1 MTLRRLRLS
10 GFKSFVDPADLVI
23 EAGLTGVV
31 GPNGC
36 GKSNLLEALRWTMG
50 ENSAKSL
57 RGAGMDDVIF
67 AGTETR
73 PQRDFAEVA
82 ILAEDAAG
90 DEVEIV
96 RRIERG
102 AGSAYR
108 INGRDV
114 RAKDVSLLFADAAT
128 GAHSPALV
136 SQNRIGAVIAA
147 RPAERRA
154 MLEEAAGIAGLHVR
168 RRDAESKLRATE
180 ANLDRLGEM
189 AQEQDARAATLRR
202 QARVAARYRELTDAI
217 RVAEARAIFARWR
230 DAAAAGDRARA
241 EAKAADAAVADH
253 GAAQGAAIA
262 EQAAATQALAAARA
276 AAQDLRQRAS
286 DAGHARERL
295 QAQAQAATRR
305 LTDLTTQA
313 ARLAE
318 DRAREATLAGD
329 ATSAIA
335 RLAGERRALAAALAD
350 AATRLPL
357 LDTALAAVTGAAA
370 QADAAHADALA
381 RQAAELAETRVAT
394 AARDAARSRLD
405 RVQRDE
411 ARLLAE
417 QAALPA
423 IGPLTAERDAAAAKR
438 GEALAAA
445 DAARSAIATADAAE
459 RAAQEARGRA
469 QADRATAAA
478 ELAAIDA
485 EIAALD
491 RALRRTGRA
500 RIIDSVVVEPG
511 FEAALAAALGD
522 DLDAGTDP
530 ADDRYWD
537 GAPATDDGP
546 AVPIGVG
553 RLSAQVAAPA
563 LARRL
568 AQVLVVE
575 RDDGTPLAVGQRLV
589 TLDGA
594 MRRWDGLRS
603 RAGSGAAAAERL
615 ARANRLRSLH
625 QDRPTRLA
633 RRDAADAAL
642 AAADAAIGAA
652 RGALS
657 AARRSLDQ
665 ADATAREALRTED
678 RAAAA
683 IERAQARADDVS
695 ARLTR
700 TRSDRI
706 EAEDEAERAE
716 AAVACLPDRSA
727 TAGRVATL
735 AADAATARATVAD
748 ARAARTTLDTARA
761 RDRERDAAATAEIAS
776 WRTRAA
782 DADRR
787 VGDIDA
793 RVATIAADRAA
804 LQDRPAQLA
813 AELAQVDG
821 ALRALRQQVA
831 DATTAEQAADARL
844 RTAERQASGL
854 AETLATAREARA
866 GAGARAEAQ
875 EQRRLEMGRLSG
887 ERFQC
892 PPPLLPRIGFVGAEV
907 GEAVAESAA
916 FDRLLADRDRIG
928 PVNLIAESDLAEL
941 EAAQGETAA
950 ERAELAEAVQRL
962 RGSIGTLNREGRQRL
977 LAAFAAV
984 DAHFRRLFAALFE
997 GGEARLELIDADDP
1011 LEAGLEILAQPP
1023 GKRLQSLTLLSGGEQ
1038 ALTAVGLIFALF
1050 LTNPAPICVLD
1061 EVDAPLDDANID
1073 RFCDLLDRMAADTDT
1088 RYLIVTH
1095 NAATMSR
1102 MHRLFGVTMV
1112 ERGVSRLV
1120 SVDLGGATTLLGAD
1134 PAAPDRRGAGPLP
1147 LPATHSVS

>member
-1 MTLRRLRLS
+1 MAAPDDAATPPTPGLTLRRLRLS

-23 EAGLTGVV
+23 ESGLTGVV

-154 MLEEAAGIAGLHVR
+154 MLEDAAGISGLHVR

-189 AQEQDARAATLRR
+189 AQEQDARVAVLRR
-202 QARVAARYRELTDAI
+202 QARVAAHYRDLTDAI
-217 RVAEARAIFARWR
+217 RIAEGRAIYARWR
-230 DAAAAGDRARA
+230 DAATAAAAAKA
-241 EAKAADAAVADH
+241 EA
-253 GAAQGAAIA
+253 GAAEALVAAHGTAQADGIA
-262 EQAAATQALAAARA
+262 EQAAATQALATARA
-276 AAQDLRQRAS
+276 ASQDLRQRVGDSA
-286 DAGHARERL
+286 HARDRL

-305 LTDLTTQA
+305 LADLEAQA

-318 DRAREATLAGD
+318 DRAREARLATD
-329 ATSAIA
+329 AAGAVA
-335 RLAGERRALAAALAD
+335 RLTEETAALAT
-350 AATRLPL
+350 AIEGATARLPE
-357 LDTALAAVTGAAA
+357 LDTALAKATEAAA
-370 QADAAHADALA
+370 VADAAQGEALSA
-381 RQAAELAETRVAT
+381 QAAELAEARVAAAAQE
-394 AARDAARSRLD
+394 AARTRLD
-405 RVQRDE
+405 RIRRDE
-411 ARLLAE
+411 ARSLAE

-423 IGPLTAERDAAAAKR
+423 LGPLIAERATAVERRA
-438 GEALAAA
+438 GALATA
-445 DAARSAIATADAAE
+445 DTARAAIAHADAAE
-459 RAAQEARGRA
+459 RSAQEARGRA

-478 ELAAIDA
+478 ELAALEG
-485 EIAALD
+485 EIAALE
-491 RALRRTGRA
+491 RALRRSGRA
-500 RIIDSVVVEPG
+500 RVIDSVVVEPG

-530 ADDRYWD
+530 GDDRYWD
-537 GAPATDDGP
+537 ADAAPVEGP
-546 AVPIGVG
+546 AIPPGIG

-563 LARRL
+563 LAQRL
-568 AQVLVVE
+568 AQVLVVD
-575 RDDGTPLAVGQRLV
+575 RDDGLPLAVGQRLV

-594 MRRWDGLRS
+594 LRRWDGLRAQ
-603 RAGSGAAAAERL
+603 AGSGAAAAERL
-615 ARANRLRSLH
+615 ARANRLRALG
-625 QDRPTRLA
+625 QERPALVA
-633 RRDAADAAL
+633 RRDGADGAL
-642 AAADAAIGAA
+642 AAADAAIGEARATLAAA
-652 RGALS
+652 RQT
-657 AARRSLDQ
+657 LDQ
-665 ADATAREALRTED
+665 ADSQARAALRDED

-683 IERAQARADDVS
+683 IERAQARADDVA
-695 ARLTR
+695 ARLER
-700 TRSDRI
+700 IRSDGI
-706 EAEDEAERAE
+706 EAQDEANRAD
-716 AAVACLPDRSA
+716 AALGQLPDRSA
-727 TAGRVATL
+727 TAGRVAAL
-735 AADAATARATVAD
+735 ATAAATARTRVAD
-748 ARAARTTLDTARA
+748 ARAARVSLDAALT
-761 RDRERDAAATAEIAS
+761 RDRDRHAAANAEVAAWQARS
-776 WRTRAA
+776 A
-782 DADRR
+782 DAGHRIAE
-787 VGDIDA
+787 VDA
-793 RVATIAADRAA
+793 RIAAIAADRAA
-804 LQDRPAQLA
+804 LRDRPAALA
-813 AELAQVDG
+813 AELAAVEG
-821 ALRALRQQVA
+821 ALATLNPAVT
-831 DATTAEQAADARL
+831 DAAATEAAAETRL
-844 RTAERQASGL
+844 RVAEHAASGIAELL
-854 AETLATAREARA
+854 AAARERRA
-866 GAGARAEAQ
+866 GAEARAEAQ

-892 PPPLLPRIGFVGAEV
+892 PPPLLPRIGFVGADV
-907 GEAVAESAA
+907 GDAAVEAAA
-916 FDRLLADRDRIG
+916 HDRLLADRDRIG
-928 PVNLIAESDLAEL
+928 PVNLIADTELAEL
-941 EAAQGETAA
+941 EAAQGATAA
-950 ERAELAEAVQRL
+950 DRAELAEAVQRL
-962 RGSIGTLNREGRQRL
+962 RGSIGTLNREGRARL
-977 LAAFAAV
+977 LTAFTAV
-984 DAHFRRLFAALFE
+984 DGHFRRLFGALFE
-997 GGEARLELIDADDP
+997 GGQARLELVDSDDP

-1038 ALTAVGLIFALF
+1038 ALTAVALIFALF
-1050 LTNPAPICVLD
+1050 LTNPSPICVLD

-1120 SVDLGGATTLLGAD
+1120 SVDLGGATGLL
-1134 PAAPDRRGAGPLP
+1134 AAE
-1147 LPATHSVS
+1147 

>member
-1 MTLRRLRLS
+1 MAAGNDAARPPTPGLTLRRLRLT

-154 MLEEAAGIAGLHVR
+154 MLEDAAGISGLHVR

-189 AQEQDARAATLRR
+189 AQEQDARAAILRR
-202 QARVAARYRELTDAI
+202 QAKVAARYRALTDAI
-217 RVAEARAIFARWR
+217 RIAEARAIYARWR
-230 DAAAAGDRARA
+230 DAAT
-241 EAKAADAAVADH
+241 AADAARTEATATEALVAGH
-253 GAAQGAAIA
+253 GTAQAETVA
-262 EQAAATQALAAARA
+262 EQVAATEALASARND
-276 AAQDLRQRAS
+276 AQALRQRAT
-286 DAGHARERL
+286 DAGHTRERL
-295 QAQAQAATRR
+295 QAQAHAATRR
-305 LTDLTTQA
+305 LADLQAQA
-313 ARLAE
+313 ARLIE
-318 DRAREATLAGD
+318 DRAREAALASD
-329 ATSAIA
+329 ATQAVA
-335 RLAGERRALAAALAD
+335 RLHDETAALTTAVAEAETRLPRLDAALAQ
-350 AATRLPL
+350 ASER
-357 LDTALAAVTGAAA
+357 AAA
-370 QADAAHADALA
+370 ADAAHGEALA
-381 RQAAELAETRVAT
+381 TQAAQLAEARVA
-394 AARDAARSRLD
+394 AAAQESARARLD
-405 RVQRDE
+405 RTRRDE
-411 ARLLAE
+411 GRALAE

-423 IGPLTAERDAAAAKR
+423 LAPLAAERSAALDQRA
-438 GEALAAA
+438 GALATADTARAA
-445 DAARSAIATADAAE
+445 IVHADAAE
-459 RAAQEARGRA
+459 RSAQEARGRA

-478 ELAAIDA
+478 ELAALDG
-485 EIAALD
+485 EIAALE
-491 RALRRTGRA
+491 RALRRSGRA
-500 RIIDSVVVEPG
+500 RIIDSVMVEPG

-537 GAPATDDGP
+537 VDDAAIDGP

-553 RLSAQVAAPA
+553 RLSTQVTAPA
-563 LARRL
+563 LSQRL

-575 RDDGTPLAVGQRLV
+575 RDEGTPLAVGQRLV

-615 ARANRLRSLH
+615 ARANRLRMLG
-625 QDRPTRLA
+625 QERPALVA
-633 RRDAADAAL
+633 RRDTADAAL
-642 AAADAAIGAA
+642 TAADKAIGEA
-652 RGALS
+652 RAALS
-657 AARRSLDQ
+657 TARRTLEQ
-665 ADATAREALRTED
+665 AESQAREALRAED

-683 IERAQARADDVS
+683 IERVQARADDVA
-695 ARLTR
+695 ARLAR
-700 TRSDRI
+700 VRSDLI
-706 EAEDEAERAE
+706 EAQDEADRAN
-716 AAVACLPDRSA
+716 AALRRLPDPA
-727 TAGRVATL
+727 AGAGRVAAL
-735 AADAATARATVAD
+735 ATAAESARAAVAD
-748 ARAARTTLDTARA
+748 ARAARAALDATLR
-761 RDRERDAAATAEIAS
+761 RDRERLATARADIGAWQS
-776 WRTRAA
+776 RAA
-782 DADRR
+782 DAEQRMAE
-787 VGDIDA
+787 VDA
-793 RVATIAADRAA
+793 RIATIAADRAA
-804 LQDRPAQLA
+804 LHDRPAMLA
-813 AELAQVDG
+813 AELVQVDATLG
-821 ALRALRQQVA
+821 NLRQA
-831 DATTAEQAADARL
+831 ATDAAALEQGAEARL
-844 RTAERQASGL
+844 RAAERAAAGI
-854 AETLATAREARA
+854 AETLAAARERRA
-866 GAGARAEAQ
+866 GAAARAEAQ
-875 EQRRLEMGRLSG
+875 EQRRLETGRLSG

-907 GEAVAESAA
+907 GDAAGEAAA
-916 FDRLLADRDRIG
+916 HDRLLAERDRIG
-928 PVNLIAESDLAEL
+928 PVNLIADTELAEL

-962 RGSIGTLNREGRQRL
+962 RGSIGTLNREGRARL

-984 DAHFRRLFAALFE
+984 DAHFRRLFGALFD
-997 GGEARLELIDADDP
+997 GGQAQLELVDSDDP

-1038 ALTAVGLIFALF
+1038 ALTAVALIFALF
-1050 LTNPAPICVLD
+1050 LTNPSPICVLD

-1120 SVDLGGATTLLGAD
+1120 SVDLGGATTLL
-1134 PAAPDRRGAGPLP
+1134 AAE
-1147 LPATHSVS
+1147 

>member
-1 MTLRRLRLS
+1 MAAGDDAATLPTPGLTLRRLRLS

-23 EAGLTGVV
+23 EGGLTGVV

-73 PQRDFAEVA
+73 PPRDFAEVA

-189 AQEQDARAATLRR
+189 AQEQDARAAALRR
-202 QARVAARYRELTDAI
+202 QAKVAARYRELTDAI

-230 DAAAAGDRARA
+230 DAAAAADAATA
-241 EAKAADAAVADH
+241 EAKAAETQVADQA
-253 GAAQGAAIA
+253 GAQGEAANA
-262 EQAAATQALAAARA
+262 LSAATQALATARA
-276 AAQDLRQRAS
+276 DAERLRQQVS
-286 DAGHARERL
+286 DVGHARERV
-295 QAQAQAATRR
+295 QAQANAATRR
-305 LTDLTTQA
+305 LADLTAQA
-313 ARLAE
+313 VQLGE
-318 DRAREATLAGD
+318 DRAREAALAGD
-329 ATSAIA
+329 ADAAVA
-335 RLAGERRALAAALAD
+335 RLLAEREQLETTLADGAATLPTLDAALSD
-350 AATRLPL
+350 ATQRSAT
-357 LDTALAAVTGAAA
+357 
-370 QADAAHADALA
+370 ADAAHAEALA
-381 RQAAELAETRVAT
+381 AQAAELAEARVAT
-394 AARDAARSRLD
+394 AAHDAARARLD
-405 RVQRDE
+405 RVRRDE

-417 QAALPA
+417 QAALA
-423 IGPLTAERDAAAAKR
+423 AVEPLFAERHAAAGR
-438 GEALAAA
+438 RTSALADA
-445 DAARSAIATADAAE
+445 DTARAAIATADAGE
-459 RAAQEARGRA
+459 RSAQEARGRA
-469 QADRATAAA
+469 QADRAAAAA
-478 ELAAIDA
+478 ELAAIDS

-491 RALRRTGRA
+491 RALRRSGRA
-500 RIIDSVVVEPG
+500 RLIDSVIVEPG

-537 GAPATDDGP
+537 GASTGPDGP
-546 AVPIGVG
+546 PVPIGIG
-553 RLSAQVAAPA
+553 RLSAHVTAPA

-575 RDDGTPLAVGQRLV
+575 RDEGTPLAVGQRLV

-594 MRRWDGLRS
+594 LRRWDGLCS

-615 ARANRLRSLH
+615 ARTNRLRMLR
-625 QDRPTRLA
+625 DGRPVPIE

-642 AAADAAIGAA
+642 AAADAAIGGARAA
-652 RGALS
+652 LT
-657 AARRSLDQ
+657 AARRALD
-665 ADATAREALRTED
+665 AAETAARDAARAED
-678 RAAAA
+678 RATAA
-683 IERAQARADDVS
+683 IERAEARADDIA
-695 ARLTR
+695 ARLR
-700 TRSDRI
+700 RLRG
-706 EAEDEAERAE
+706 ELAE
-716 AAVACLPDRSA
+716 ALAHADRAAIAVGALPDRTVAAGQVARLMAEA
-727 TAGRVATL
+727 TM
-735 AADAATARATVAD
+735 ARTHVAD
-748 ARAARTTLDTARA
+748 ARAARSALDAA
-761 RDRERDAAATAEIAS
+761 LVRDRDRAAAAASEIAS
-776 WRTRAA
+776 WHARAA
-782 DADRR
+782 DAAGRI
-787 VGDIDA
+787 GEIDQRMA
-793 RVATIAADRAA
+793 SIAADRDA
-804 LQDRPAQLA
+804 LRDRPAALT
-813 AELAQVDG
+813 AELARIDT
-821 ALRALRQQVA
+821 
-831 DATTAEQAADARL
+831 DFARL
-844 RTAERQASGL
+844 RTAAAQA
-854 AETLATAREARA
+854 ATAESAADTRLRAAERAASSIAEALAAARETRA
-866 GAGARAEAQ
+866 GAAARAEGH

-892 PPPLLPRIGFVGAEV
+892 PPALLPRIGFVGAEV
-907 GEAVAESAA
+907 GDAAAESAA
-916 FDRLLADRDRIG
+916 YDRLLADRDRIG
-928 PVNLIAESDLAEL
+928 PVNLIAETELAEL

-997 GGEARLELIDADDP
+997 GGQAQLELVDADDP

-1038 ALTAVGLIFALF
+1038 ALTAVALIFALF

-1112 ERGVSRLV
+1112 ERGISRLV
-1120 SVDLGGATTLLGAD
+1120 SVDLGGATTLL
-1134 PAAPDRRGAGPLP
+1134 AAE
-1147 LPATHSVS
+1147 

>member
-147 RPAERRA
+147 RPAERRT
-154 MLEEAAGIAGLHVR
+154 MLEDAAGISGLHVR

-189 AQEQDARAATLRR
+189 AQEQDARAAILRR

-217 RVAEARAIFARWR
+217 RIAEARAIYARWR
-230 DAAAAGDRARA
+230 DAATAADTAKA
-241 EAKAADAAVADH
+241 EATAAEALVADH
-253 GAAQGAAIA
+253 GSAQAATIA
-262 EQAAATQALAAARA
+262 EQAAATEALATARA
-276 AAQDLRQRAS
+276 AAQDLRQRAT
-286 DAGHARERL
+286 DAAHARERL
-295 QAQAQAATRR
+295 QAQAHAATRR
-305 LTDLTTQA
+305 LADLAAQA
-313 ARLAE
+313 ARLTE
-318 DRAREATLAGD
+318 DRAREGALAGD
-329 ATSAIA
+329 AANAAARLTDEVVALDHAIA
-335 RLAGERRALAAALAD
+335 DATALLPQLDAALTQAAAAAALAD
-350 AATRLPL
+350 AVHGE
-357 LDTALAAVTGAAA
+357 ALAAQATELAEARVAAAA
-370 QADAAHADALA
+370 Q
-381 RQAAELAETRVAT
+381 E
-394 AARDAARSRLD
+394 AARTRLD
-405 RVQRDE
+405 RARRDE
-411 ARLLAE
+411 ARALTE
-417 QAALPA
+417 QVALPA
-423 IGPLTAERDAAAAKR
+423 LAPLTAERAAA
-438 GEALAAA
+438 GEQRASALATADTARAA
-445 DAARSAIATADAAE
+445 IVHADAAE
-459 RAAQEARGRA
+459 RSAQEARGRA

-478 ELAAIDA
+478 ELAALDG
-485 EIAALD
+485 EITALE
-491 RALRRTGRA
+491 RALRRSGRA

-511 FEAALAAALGD
+511 FETALAAALGD

-530 ADDRYWD
+530 GDDRYWD
-537 GAPATDDGP
+537 ADAAPIEGP
-546 AVPIGVG
+546 AVPHGIG
-553 RLSAQVAAPA
+553 RLATQVTAPA

-575 RDDGTPLAVGQRLV
+575 RDEGTELAVGQRLV

-594 MRRWDGLRS
+594 MRRWDGLCS

-615 ARANRLRSLH
+615 ARTNRLRSLG
-625 QDRPTRLA
+625 QERPALVA
-633 RRDAADAAL
+633 RRDAADGAL
-642 AAADAAIGAA
+642 AAADTAIGDA
-652 RGALS
+652 RGAL
-657 AARRSLDQ
+657 ATARRTLEQ
-665 ADATAREALRTED
+665 AEAQAREALRTED

-683 IERAQARADDVS
+683 IERAQARADDVA
-695 ARLTR
+695 ARLER
-700 TRSDRI
+700 IHRDLI
-706 EAEDEAERAE
+706 EAQDDADRAE
-716 AAVACLPDRSA
+716 AAIRHLPDRSA
-727 TAGRVATL
+727 TAGRVTTL
-735 AADAATARATVAD
+735 AMAAGMARTQVAD
-748 ARAARTTLDTARA
+748 ARSARSA
-761 RDRERDAAATAEIAS
+761 RDAALTRDRDRLAMATAEIAAWQS
-776 WRTRAA
+776 RAA

-787 VGDIDA
+787 MAEVDA
-793 RVATIAADRAA
+793 RIATVAADRAG
-804 LQDRPAQLA
+804 LRDRPAALA
-813 AELAQVDG
+813 AELAGVDDALG
-821 ALRALRQQVA
+821 TLRHAVTDAAALETAAETRLRA
-831 DATTAEQAADARL
+831 
-844 RTAERQASGL
+844 AERAAAGIAESL
-854 AETLATAREARA
+854 AAARERRA

-892 PPPLLPRIGFVGAEV
+892 PPPLLPRIGFIGAEV
-907 GEAVAESAA
+907 GDAPGESAA
-916 FDRLLADRDRIG
+916 YDRLLADRDRIG
-928 PVNLIAESDLAEL
+928 PVNLIADTELAEL

-962 RGSIGTLNREGRQRL
+962 RGSIGTLNREGRARL

-984 DAHFRRLFAALFE
+984 DGHFRRLFGALFD
-997 GGEARLELIDADDP
+997 GGQAQLELVDSDDP

-1038 ALTAVGLIFALF
+1038 ALTAIALIFALF
-1050 LTNPAPICVLD
+1050 LTNPSPICVLD

-1120 SVDLGGATTLLGAD
+1120 SVDLGGATGLL
-1134 PAAPDRRGAGPLP
+1134 AAE
-1147 LPATHSVS
+1147 

>member
-1 MTLRRLRLS
+1 MAAGGDAAIPATPGLTLRRLRLS

-73 PQRDFAEVA
+73 PPRDFAEVA

-189 AQEQDARAATLRR
+189 ALEQDARAAALRR

-230 DAAAAGDRARA
+230 DAAAAEDRASA
-241 EAKAADAAVADH
+241 EARAADAAVAQG
-253 GAAQGAAIA
+253 GAAQAAAIA
-262 EQAAATQALAAARA
+262 EQAAATRALATART
-276 AAQDLRQRAS
+276 AAQDVRQRAS
-286 DAGHARERL
+286 DAGHGRERL

-305 LTDLTTQA
+305 LADLTAQA
-313 ARLAE
+313 ARLGE
-318 DRAREATLAGD
+318 DRTREATLAGD
-329 ATSAIA
+329 AANAIA
-335 RLAGERRALAAALAD
+335 RLESERRALAQALAD
-350 AATRLPL
+350 AATRLPR
-357 LDTALAAVTGAAA
+357 LDAALAHATGASA

-394 AARDAARSRLD
+394 AARDAAQARLD
-405 RVQRDE
+405 RARRDE
-411 ARLLAE
+411 GRLLSE
-417 QAALPA
+417 QAGLPA
-423 IGPLTAERDAAAAKR
+423 IALLAADRESAAARR

-445 DAARSAIATADAAE
+445 DTARAAIATADAAE

-469 QADRATAAA
+469 QADRSTATA

-491 RALRRTGRA
+491 RALRRGGRA

-530 ADDRYWD
+530 GDDRYWD
-537 GAPATDDGP
+537 DDPATGDGP
-546 AVPIGVG
+546 PVPAGVG
-553 RLSAQVAAPA
+553 RLSAQVTAPA

-575 RDDGTPLAVGQRLV
+575 HDEGIRLAVGQRLV

-615 ARANRLRSLH
+615 ARANRLRALQ
-625 QDRPTRLA
+625 QDRPA
-633 RRDAADAAL
+633 RRERREIADAAL
-642 AAADAAIGAA
+642 AAADAAIGDA
-652 RGALS
+652 RTALT

-665 ADATAREALRTED
+665 AESAAREALRTED

-683 IERAQARADDVS
+683 IERAQARIDDVA
-695 ARLTR
+695 ARLAR
-700 TRSDRI
+700 IRGDRI
-706 EAEDEAERAE
+706 EAEGEVAHAE
-716 AAVACLPDRSA
+716 AAITRLPDGSA
-727 TAGRVATL
+727 TAGRVAAL
-735 AADAATARATVAD
+735 AAEAGSARASVAD
-748 ARAARTTLDTARA
+748 ARAARVALDAACT
-761 RDRERDAAATAEIAS
+761 RDRERDAGATAEIAA
-776 WRTRAA
+776 WQTRAA

-787 VGDIDA
+787 VADIDA
-793 RVATIAADRAA
+793 RVAMIAADRAA
-804 LQDRPAQLA
+804 LHDRPAQLA
-813 AELAQVDG
+813 AELARVDG
-821 ALRALRQQVA
+821 ELRALRQHVA
-831 DATTAEQAADARL
+831 EAAAAEQAADARL
-844 RTAERQASGL
+844 RAAERAANGL
-854 AETLATAREARA
+854 AETLAAAREARA
-866 GAGARAEAQ
+866 GAGARAEAH

-892 PPPLLPRIGFVGAEV
+892 PPPLLPRIGFVAAEV
-907 GEAVAESAA
+907 GEAAVESGAH
-916 FDRLLADRDRIG
+916 DRLLADRDRIG
-928 PVNLIAESDLAEL
+928 PVNLIAETELAEL
-941 EAAQGETAA
+941 ETAQGETAA

-997 GGEARLELIDADDP
+997 GGR
-1011 LEAGLEILAQPP
+1011 P
-1023 GKRLQSLTLLSGGEQ
+1023 GSNWSMPTIRWRPASKSSRSRRASGC
-1038 ALTAVGLIFALF
+1038 
-1050 LTNPAPICVLD
+1050 N
-1061 EVDAPLDDANID
+1061 
-1073 RFCDLLDRMAADTDT
+1073 R
-1088 RYLIVTH
+1088 
-1095 NAATMSR
+1095 
-1102 MHRLFGVTMV
+1102 
-1112 ERGVSRLV
+1112 
-1120 SVDLGGATTLLGAD
+1120 
-1134 PAAPDRRGAGPLP
+1134 
-1147 LPATHSVS
+1147 